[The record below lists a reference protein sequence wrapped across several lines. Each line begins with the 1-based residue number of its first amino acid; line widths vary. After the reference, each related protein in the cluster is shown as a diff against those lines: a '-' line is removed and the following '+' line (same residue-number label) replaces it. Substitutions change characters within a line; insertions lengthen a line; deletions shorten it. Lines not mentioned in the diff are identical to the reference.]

1 MILQLK
7 KLFAVLLALLLPCT
21 AFADVTVPPE
31 NTVRFDV
38 SYDEFMA
45 LGEKL
50 FAGVSEESDDL
61 NHMNTFPVLPA
72 SLLRLIDEFRDNTS
86 TLEKTEYGALW
97 NTEALRIAYDE
108 KMLGVQVWAEFGNEE
123 KKLGTE
129 EKEINWKDGSAN
141 LYYPDGYAFED
152 ISALRICYS
161 TGTWLDG
168 DYGGQALF
176 DLTCAVSDGKI
187 IDCHAQAIMECIY
200 CMDWAL
206 GRYGDDQRLILS
218 GGFENLATDA
228 SWYFNFDTETGE
240 PESEE

>member
-61 NHMNTFPVLPA
+61 NHMNTVPVLPA

-108 KMLGVQVWAEFGNEE
+108 KMLGVQVWAEFGSEE

-129 EKEINWKDGSAN
+129 
-141 LYYPDGYAFED
+141 
-152 ISALRICYS
+152 
-161 TGTWLDG
+161 
-168 DYGGQALF
+168 
-176 DLTCAVSDGKI
+176 
-187 IDCHAQAIMECIY
+187 
-200 CMDWAL
+200 
-206 GRYGDDQRLILS
+206 
-218 GGFENLATDA
+218 
-228 SWYFNFDTETGE
+228 
-240 PESEE
+240 